1 MKTAERTRF
10 DTRLPKEQK
19 ELFEYAATLGGFS
32 TLTDFVIYALQ
43 QQANT
48 IIEKHQHQNAFLTSK
63 KDKEIFFEAITNPQP
78 PNDTLRGA
86 AQRYNQELVAK

>member
-1 MKTAERTRF
+1 MRTVKRTRF

-43 QQANT
+43 QQANS
-48 IIEKHQHQNAFLTSK
+48 IIEKHKYQDAFLTSK
-63 KDKEIFFEAITNPQP
+63 RDKEVFFDAITNPQP
-78 PNDTLRGA
+78 PNDALKVA
-86 AQRYNQELVAK
+86 AQRL